1 MCLPK
6 VFYFAVVWM
15 IITACY
21 HFQTRIF
28 LFFWLAHKHTKI
40 YLGGKNFKTICFLF
54 FFCFFT
60 CSVTKKLYYKVLK
73 WIHLKVRCFK
83 TSNSLEYQMKIT
95 KVFWSTWMEMGNI
108 QILLYPSKPLNDF
121 LNEKHRKIE
130 SNETWTIKK
139 LGTKIYHN
147 TTKKINLI
155 RSEFQSIFQEH
166 NIAISLPTLILFINL
181 STLLT

>member
-1 MCLPK
+1 
-6 VFYFAVVWM
+6 
-15 IITACY
+15 
-21 HFQTRIF
+21 
-28 LFFWLAHKHTKI
+28 
-40 YLGGKNFKTICFLF
+40 
-54 FFCFFT
+54 
-60 CSVTKKLYYKVLK
+60 
-73 WIHLKVRCFK
+73 
-83 TSNSLEYQMKIT
+83 
-95 KVFWSTWMEMGNI
+95 MEMGNI